1 MDYHSEFA
9 LQSLLFISRM
19 AASGDYETP
28 LRLGIRPDQVEKI
41 LSLNAEEIYEIAAIN
56 KVQFYQL
63 SFDSESLDTAFDLCS
78 QHIQQRQQI
87 ILMLKAGASLPV
99 MKQLYGLTSADL
111 ARFRKYLNL
120 PSVNG
125 RPTLR
130 LWINGN
136 RIWDSWKN
144 TQLENLS
151 VAESLLYVHHK
162 TQLKINAIWPLIQ
175 EWFIDSSH

>member
-19 AASGDYETP
+19 AANGDYETP

-41 LSLNAEEIYEIAAIN
+41 LSLNAQEIYEMAAIS
-56 KVQFYQL
+56 KVQFYKL
-63 SFDSESLDTAFDLCS
+63 TFDSESLDMAFDICS

-87 ILMLKAGASLPV
+87 IQLLKAGASLPV
-99 MKQLYGLTSADL
+99 MKQLYGLTSVDL
-111 ARFRKYLNL
+111 ARIRKHLNL

-125 RPTLR
+125 RPMHPSEADQY
-130 LWINGN
+130 
-136 RIWDSWKN
+136 RIWESWKN

-151 VAESLLYVHHK
+151 IAESLLFVHQQ

-175 EWFIDSSH
+175 EWFIDRTQ